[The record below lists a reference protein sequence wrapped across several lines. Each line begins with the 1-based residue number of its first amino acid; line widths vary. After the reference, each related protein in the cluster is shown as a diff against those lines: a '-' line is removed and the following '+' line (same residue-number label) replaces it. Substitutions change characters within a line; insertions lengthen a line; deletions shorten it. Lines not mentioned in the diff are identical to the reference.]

1 MAAQLH
7 PKTKADLTVRLEG
20 TPYIAT
26 KTLGLGAYGIVVLAK
41 NQITNEEVAIKKIPK
56 PFAALTL
63 VKRALREI
71 RILRDIHHD
80 NIISITDM
88 FSKPG
93 LHPTDIDIYL
103 AMSLMETDLHQII
116 HSTQELSEQHN
127 QYFLYQILRG
137 LKYLHSVGI
146 VHRDLKP
153 ANLFVNGD
161 CLLKIGDFGMA
172 RSVAQC
178 KPGTSHNPLTQY
190 VMTRWYRA
198 PELLFT
204 FPTYDTKIDIWSAGC
219 IFAELIMRRQIFP
232 AKDSPSQ
239 IKMIVYYLG
248 TPTEDVMN
256 LVRESEIKKVIYD
269 CGDKKGLPWSTILPK
284 ASPKALELVNKM
296 MKVKPWERCS
306 AQEALENV
314 YMDIYH
320 DAQNEPIGNFQIQI
334 DTDLIEQYKTTQLHE
349 ALAAEIGH
357 FQAIRCRYE
366 GEFIAPTSL
375 SSSSSSPCPSAS
387 SSSSMSFSSNPSSS
401 SSIFPSTGFLPS
413 N

>member
-1 MAAQLH
+1 
-7 PKTKADLTVRLEG
+7 
-20 TPYIAT
+20 
-26 KTLGLGAYGIVVLAK
+26 
-41 NQITNEEVAIKKIPK
+41 
-56 PFAALTL
+56 
-63 VKRALREI
+63 
-71 RILRDIHHD
+71 
-80 NIISITDM
+80 M

-103 AMSLMETDLHQII
+103 AMSLMETDLHKII

-153 ANLFVNGD
+153 ANLFINGD

-284 ASPKALELVNKM
+284 ASPKALDLVS
-296 MKVKPWERCS
+296 KVW
-306 AQEALENV
+306 
-314 YMDIYH
+314 
-320 DAQNEPIGNFQIQI
+320 
-334 DTDLIEQYKTTQLHE
+334 
-349 ALAAEIGH
+349 
-357 FQAIRCRYE
+357 IR
-366 GEFIAPTSL
+366 
-375 SSSSSSPCPSAS
+375 
-387 SSSSMSFSSNPSSS
+387 
-401 SSIFPSTGFLPS
+401 
-413 N
+413 